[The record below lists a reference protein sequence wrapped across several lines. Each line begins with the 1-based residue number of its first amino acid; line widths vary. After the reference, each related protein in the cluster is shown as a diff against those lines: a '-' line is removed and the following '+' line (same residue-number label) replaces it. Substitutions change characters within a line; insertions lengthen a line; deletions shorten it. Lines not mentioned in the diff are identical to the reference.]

1 MKFSDA
7 EWQLMNALWQ
17 KYPATA
23 REVMDNIPN
32 SNTWAYTTVKTMLTR
47 LVDKKAISE
56 TKQGNI
62 SVYEPLV
69 SQQSARKS
77 ALQGLVDKVLGGTV
91 EPIMHFL
98 VEEKKL
104 SVKDRQKLIEFL
116 EKMDEPTREA
126 NDDTHE

>member
-23 REVMDNIPN
+23 REVMEHIPN
-32 SNTWAYTTVKTMLTR
+32 GNTWAYTTVKTMLTR
-47 LVDKKAISE
+47 LIEKNAISE
-56 TKQGNI
+56 TKQGNT
-62 SVYEPLV
+62 SVYQPLV

-77 ALQGLVDKVLGGTV
+77 ALQGLVDKVLGGAV

-98 VEEKKL
+98 IEEKKL
-104 SVKDRQKLIEFL
+104 SKKDRQKLIELL
-116 EKMDEPTREA
+116 EEMDEPTREA